1 MNKKGIFMKNK
12 LLNKLAVLILLAFFI
27 SGCSEEE
34 PTAPTEENL
43 LLNTSF
49 EKNGQAS
56 SDGWTLPNGSE
67 FSTNVPPNGGSNSL
81 VLEATQPPENYA
93 FIKVPVKTNYTINQL
108 TFWSFSSG
116 VSSNIYGRAIL
127 SLIRNGSQV
136 KSSSVIV
143 DGIVWKSYSI
153 RDTFNV
159 ASGDSFMV
167 QFTAGV
173 SQLLSGK
180 TYFDL
185 CQLQGIK

>member
-1 MNKKGIFMKNK
+1 MKNK
-12 LLNKLAVLILLAFFI
+12 LRTKLAALILLAIFI
-27 SGCSEEE
+27 SGCTEEE
-34 PTAPTEENL
+34 TTAPTDENL
-43 LLNTSF
+43 LLSTSF

-56 SDGWTLPNGSE
+56 SEGWTLPPGSE
-67 FSTNVPPNGGSNSL
+67 FSTNVPPNGGSYSL

-108 TFWSFSSG
+108 TFWAFSSG

-127 SLIRNGSQV
+127 SLFRNGSQV

-159 ASGDSFMV
+159 AAGDSFMV

>member
-1 MNKKGIFMKNK
+1 
-12 LLNKLAVLILLAFFI
+12 
-27 SGCSEEE
+27 
-34 PTAPTEENL
+34 
-43 LLNTSF
+43 
-49 EKNGQAS
+49 
-56 SDGWTLPNGSE
+56 
-67 FSTNVPPNGGSNSL
+67 